1 MSKTATTSRAATDLT
16 RFFHP
21 RTVAVVGATDNKR
34 HGNYFLFKKVLARAA
49 VESATVYAVNPRPG
63 LTEIEGAP
71 VVPTIAEVPGE
82 IDLAVLMVN
91 KERIEQVLVET
102 CARAPEFAIVFTAG
116 FRETGIPED
125 AALEERL
132 AQICRDAGVRLF
144 GPNTNVN
151 ALEMFPQLPGPKMAL
166 VTQSGHQ
173 GRPVAQGVELG
184 VGLTAWV
191 PTGNEADLEAA
202 DFIDHFVDDDEV
214 AVIACYIEGF
224 KDVAKLRRAAERAA
238 AAGKPIVLVK
248 IGRTEEGARMAAS
261 HTGHLTGSDAVHDA
275 FFKQL
280 GMIRVD
286 DLDELLDTAALF
298 TRLPRPPG
306 DGICVYAISGGT
318 GTHMADLAAAGGLR
332 LPRLG
337 EDTQRKLHEL
347 GIADYLTVSNPV
359 DNGAQ
364 PVRTPGVNRA
374 LIEACLEDPAVDI
387 LVCPITGIL
396 PSMSKIVADDIV
408 DAYRSAKKPVI
419 VIWGSPVTDDEGYRI
434 LVEGRVPMFRSF
446 KACVAGIKRYVD
458 YWRFQESFTPIEIT
472 RPRVPSGLETMLAG
486 TGPLSEADSAMV
498 ASHYSVPFPRSALC
512 ERESQAVEAVE
523 QLGAPVVMK
532 ACGSAILHKS
542 DAGLV
547 ALGVPAEQ
555 AGVVFCDLDLRGR
568 AHGTD
573 AGYEGVLVQEMAP
586 PGEEVIVGVKNDP
599 QFGPVVLFGL
609 GGIFVEILK
618 DVSMRVAP
626 ISRRDAEEMVREVK
640 GYALLE
646 GARGREPADLDALV
660 DLICN
665 VGRMAMDLRERM
677 AELDLNPV
685 RVRAKGDG
693 VIALDALLVRR

>member
-1 MSKTATTSRAATDLT
+1 MTSKPQKTKAETDLT
-16 RFFHP
+16 LFFHP
-21 RTVAVVGATDNKR
+21 RTVAVVGATDNKK

-49 VESATVYAVNPRPG
+49 VENATVYAVNPRPG
-63 LTEIEGAP
+63 LKEIEGAP
-71 VVPTIAEVPGE
+71 VVPTIADVPGD

-91 KERIEQVLVET
+91 KERIEQILVET
-102 CARAPEFAIVFTAG
+102 CARTPKFVIVFTAG
-116 FRETGIPED
+116 FRETGLPED
-125 AALEERL
+125 AVLEERL
-132 AQICRDAGVRLF
+132 AQICSDAGVRLF

-151 ALEMFPQLPGPKMAL
+151 ALEIFPQLPGPKLAL

-184 VGLTAWV
+184 VGITTWV

-202 DFIDHFVDDDEV
+202 DFIDHLIDDDEV
-214 AVIACYIEGF
+214 AVVACYIEGF
-224 KDVAKLRRAAERAA
+224 KDISKLRRAAERAA
-238 AAGKPIVLVK
+238 VAGKPIVLVK

-298 TRLPRPPG
+298 TRLPRAPG

-332 LPRLG
+332 IPRMSD
-337 EDTQRKLHEL
+337 ETQAKLHEL

-374 LIEACLEDPAVDI
+374 LIEACLEDPNIDI
-387 LVCPITGIL
+387 LICPITGIL

-446 KACVAGIKRYVD
+446 KGCVAGVKRYVD
-458 YWRFQESFTPIEIT
+458 YWRFQESFTVEPVT
-472 RPRVPSGLETMLAG
+472 QPRIPSGLETMLAG
-486 TGPLSEADSAMV
+486 SGALSEADSAMV
-498 ASHYSVPFPRSALC
+498 ASHFSVPFPRSALC
-512 ERESQAVEAVE
+512 VTEEQAADAVKK
-523 QLGAPVVMK
+523 LGAPVVMK
-532 ACGSAILHKS
+532 ACGPAILHKS

-547 ALGVPAEQ
+547 KVGV
-555 AGVVFCDLDLRGR
+555 GFDDVVPVFRLLDKKGR
-568 AHGTD
+568 DVGGE
-573 AGYEGVLVQEMAP
+573 AGYEGVLIQELAP
-586 PGEEVIVGVKNDP
+586 DGEEVIVGIKNDP

-609 GGIFVEILK
+609 GGIFVEVLK
-618 DVSMRVAP
+618 DVSMRVCP
-626 ISRRDAEEMVREVK
+626 VSRADAMSMVQEVR
-640 GYALLE
+640 GYPLLE
-646 GARGREPADLDALV
+646 GARGREPADVDALV

-665 VGRMAMDLRERM
+665 VARMGMDLRERL
-677 AELDLNPV
+677 AELDLNPI
-685 RVRAKGDG
+685 RVRPLGDG
-693 VIALDALLVRR
+693 VIALDALLIRR